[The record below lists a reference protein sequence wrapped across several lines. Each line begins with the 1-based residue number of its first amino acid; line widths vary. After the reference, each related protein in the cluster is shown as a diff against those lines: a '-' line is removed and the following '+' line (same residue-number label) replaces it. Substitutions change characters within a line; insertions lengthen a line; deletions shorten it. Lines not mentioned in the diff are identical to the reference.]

1 MKIRFNGKEIETAAG
16 TLAELATEKG
26 LPEKG
31 IAVAI
36 NGKMVRRPEWETR
49 ELQEGATVLVIRA
62 SCGG

>member
-1 MKIRFNGKEIETAAG
+1 MKIKFNGKEIETAAG
-16 TLAELATEKG
+16 TLAELAGEMG

-36 NGKMVRRPEWETR
+36 NGKMVKRPDWAAQ
-49 ELQEGATVLVIRA
+49 ELQEGAVILVIRA